1 MSSSDALF
9 RDTIEFNPK
18 LDIGPGAPSQLTQL
32 ISSHPDLK
40 VYTRSSPHF
49 QNLKAIWNLQ
59 YTTNEPLALI
69 RATST
74 SDISTVVK
82 YCVSNKIP
90 FTVRSGGHDL
100 WGRSVVP
107 GTVILDIRELNQIH
121 LAEDRKSVTIGG
133 GAQTGPMVDF
143 LDAKGLVT
151 PCTLA
156 SVVGHLGWAFMGGFG
171 PLVNTFGL
179 GVDQIIGAKIVTA
192 DGEEREA
199 DSELLWGIKG
209 AGGAF
214 GVITEVKIKTYELPK
229 LLGGMLMFQFD
240 QAEKTIEGVKSML
253 ETETIP
259 APLSLGFHF
268 SKRGGVPVLSM
279 MFSWVST
286 DIEEGRK
293 WLDRIKSFGTVVMD
307 MVGESMLPPF
317 SINSFDH
324 GFTADWESSN
334 YEEMVRPNGTHAPS
348 TIIQHIPLRLPPRPH
363 PYRNLHPLFCRPQNP
378 RRCPIRHRNI
388 LHLRRAHKTSSRV
401 IILSS

>member
-1 MSSSDALF
+1 MPSSDTLF
-9 RDTIEFNPK
+9 RETVEFNPII
-18 LDIGPGAPSQLTQL
+18 DIGSEAPPQLTKL
-32 ISSHPDLK
+32 ISTSPNLK

-69 RATST
+69 RATNT
-74 SDISTVVK
+74 SDVSAAVK
-82 YCVSNKIP
+82 YCVSNKIQ

-107 GTVILDIRELNQIH
+107 DAVILDIRELNQII
-121 LAEDRKSVTIGG
+121 LAEDRKSVIMGG
-133 GAQTGPMVDF
+133 GAQTGPLVDF
-143 LDAKGLVT
+143 LDSKGLVT

-156 SVVGHLGWAFMGGFG
+156 GIVGHLGWAFMGGFG

-192 DGEEREA
+192 DGEVKEA

-214 GVITEVKIKTYELPK
+214 GVITEVTIKTYELPK

-240 QAEKTIEGVKSML
+240 QAEKIIAGVKTML

-259 APLSLGFHF
+259 TPLSLGFHF

-286 DIEEGRK
+286 DVEEGRK
-293 WLDRIKSFGTVVMD
+293 WLHRIKNFGTVVTD
-307 MVGESMLPPF
+307 MVGESMLPL
-317 SINSFDH
+317 SIH
-324 GFTADWESSN
+324 
-334 YEEMVRPNGTHAPS
+334 YLAPS
-348 TIIQHIPLRLPPRPH
+348 
-363 PYRNLHPLFCRPQNP
+363 
-378 RRCPIRHRNI
+378 
-388 LHLRRAHKTSSRV
+388 
-401 IILSS
+401 

>member
-1 MSSSDALF
+1 MSSSDTLF
-9 RDTIEFNPK
+9 RQTMEFQPK
-18 LDIGPGAPSQLTQL
+18 IDIGPDAPPQLTHL
-32 ISSHPDLK
+32 ISSYPDLK
-40 VYTRSSPHF
+40 IYTRSSPHF
-49 QNLKAIWNLQ
+49 QNLKSIWNLQ

-74 SDISTVVK
+74 SDVSAVVK

-100 WGRSVVP
+100 WGRSVVSNA
-107 GTVILDIRELNQIH
+107 VILDIRELNQIV
-121 LAEDRKSVTIGG
+121 LAEDRESVTIGG
-133 GAQTGPMVDF
+133 GTQTGPLVDF

-156 SVVGHLGWAFMGGFG
+156 GIVGHLGWAFMGGFG

-179 GVDQIIGAKIVTA
+179 GVDQIIAAKIVTA
-192 DGEEREA
+192 DGKEREA

-214 GVITEVKIKTYELPK
+214 GVITEVSVKTYELPK

-240 QAEKTIEGVKSML
+240 QAGNIIAGIQTML
-253 ETETIP
+253 ETETVP

-286 DIEEGRK
+286 DFEEGRK

-307 MVGESMLPPF
+307 MVGESMLSPF
-317 SINSFDH
+317 SIH
-324 GFTADWESSN
+324 YLA
-334 YEEMVRPNGTHAPS
+334 
-348 TIIQHIPLRLPPRPH
+348 
-363 PYRNLHPLFCRPQNP
+363 
-378 RRCPIRHRNI
+378 
-388 LHLRRAHKTSSRV
+388 
-401 IILSS
+401 LS